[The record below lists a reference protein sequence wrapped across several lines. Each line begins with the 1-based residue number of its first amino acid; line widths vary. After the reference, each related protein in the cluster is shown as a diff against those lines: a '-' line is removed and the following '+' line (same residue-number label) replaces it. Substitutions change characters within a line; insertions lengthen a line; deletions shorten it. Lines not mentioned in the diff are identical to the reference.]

1 MYTRHLEVPQFDSR
15 RGKVEAVY
23 YNHVQTALKR
33 LGQQIRLKIPKL
45 KHLDLIIQKDAW
57 VVVDRVLNDVP
68 IAAWSDFETDHRDNL
83 HEPIPCQIRF
93 FHFAARMVLNQTLKA
108 MDEILMDKLA
118 DMSPDDEAVV
128 LPFSTNKKDEPVK

>member
-1 MYTRHLEVPQFDSR
+1 MYTRHQEVPQFDSR
-15 RGKVEAVY
+15 PGKVDAVY

-33 LGQQIRLKIPKL
+33 LGQQIRLQIPKL

-57 VVVDRVLNDVP
+57 IVVDRVLNDVP
-68 IAAWSDFETDHRDNL
+68 VAAWTDFEVEGRDNL

-108 MDEILMDKLA
+108 MDDILLEQLA
-118 DMSPDDEAVV
+118 NLSPDDEAVV
-128 LPFSTNKKDEPVK
+128 LPFRKDD

>member
-15 RGKVEAVY
+15 HGKVDAAY

-33 LGQQIRLKIPKL
+33 LGRQLRLSVPKL

-57 VVVDRVLNDVP
+57 IVVDRVLNDVP
-68 IAAWSDFETDHRDNL
+68 VAAWTDFEAEGRDNL

-108 MDEILMDKLA
+108 MDEMLLEQLA
-118 DMSPDDEAVV
+118 NLSPDDESVV
-128 LPFSTNKKDEPVK
+128 LPYNRKPD